1 MVKKNRRIVVI
12 GGGTGSSVVLKGL
25 KRYNV
30 DIATIVP
37 MTDSGGSTGKLR
49 EQFGVLAT
57 GEIRQRLIALAG
69 EDEISK
75 LLAKLLDYRFEK
87 GELAGH
93 NFGNIFLVALT
104 ELLGSEKKAIEAAS
118 KILKIKGRIIPSTFD
133 NVELVA
139 EYSDG
144 RKVVGEHFIDE
155 PEKDGKIIK
164 LYTEPEAK
172 ANVEAIKAIK
182 NADLIVIG
190 PGDLYTSILA
200 NFVVKGI
207 SEAVVKSKAK
217 KVYICNLMTS
227 FGETIGMNVQDHI
240 NEIEKYI
247 GEKVLDYVIVNTGKI
262 PEYAIVAGRKE
273 PVKIF
278 IDEKT
283 KKRIKVI
290 AKNLLSKKIYVKPK
304 ADVLERSMILH
315 DPKKLGKI
323 LYSLKI

>member
-1 MVKKNRRIVVI
+1 MVKKNIRIVVI

-182 NADLIVIG
+182 NADLIIIG

-207 SEAVVKSKAK
+207 SEALVKSKAK

-227 FGETIGMNVQDHI
+227 FGETTGMNVQDHI

-323 LYSLKI
+323 LYSFK